1 MAKEGVPVDQPN
13 ARVGERECPFQLGG
27 GGRTR
32 YAESNVVQ
40 LPPSLPPTVPAQ
52 GRVRAGA
59 PHASL
64 SDLHRHSLVR
74 SDSLIPRTAPLTAD
88 MANFPMP

>member
-1 MAKEGVPVDQPN
+1 MAKEGVPVVQPN

-27 GGRTR
+27 GEGRSR

-40 LPPSLPPTVPAQ
+40 LPPSDSARPRPS
-52 GRVRAGA
+52 AGGCA
-59 PHASL
+59 PRL